1 MTLPTLVL
9 PFPAIDPVLV
19 ELGPL
24 AIRWYALAYVAGILL
39 GWILAR
45 RLVSTGPLWRGISR
59 PEAAEFDDF
68 LVYAAIGIVL
78 GGRLGYVVFY
88 NPSYYVQHP
97 LEALQVWT
105 GGMAFHGGLIGCTIA
120 MILFARKKGYATW
133 TLFDVIAAVAP
144 IGFFFGRIANFIN
157 GELYGRVSEVPWAM
171 VFPAGGP
178 LPRHPSQLYEA
189 LFEGLVLYLVV
200 RWVTHGLKR
209 LDRPGYTTGVF
220 IAGYGVFRILCE
232 FFREPDA
239 HIGFLALGVT
249 MGMVLSLP
257 LVLLGLWAIWR
268 ANRRAL
274 LDRGLED
281 GTN

>member
-1 MTLPTLVL
+1 MMIPILAL
-9 PFPAIDPVLV
+9 PFPAIDPVLLQ
-19 ELGPL
+19 LGPL
-24 AIRWYALAYVAGILL
+24 ALRWYALAYVVGLVL
-39 GWILAR
+39 GWALAR
-45 RLVSTGPLWRGISR
+45 RLVANDRLWRGLSR
-59 PEAAEFDDF
+59 PAAAEFDDF

-78 GGRLGYVVFY
+78 GGRLGYVIFY
-88 NPSYYVQHP
+88 NLPYYLENP
-97 LEALQVWT
+97 LDVLQVWT

-144 IGFFFGRIANFIN
+144 IGFFFGRVANFIN

-171 VFPAGGP
+171 VFPGGGP

-189 LFEGLVLYLVV
+189 AFEGLLLYLVV
-200 RWVTHGLKR
+200 RWATHGLKR
-209 LDRPGYTTGVF
+209 LNRPGYTTGVF
-220 IAGYGVFRILCE
+220 IAGYGIFRILCE

-249 MGMVLSLP
+249 MGMVLSVP

-268 ANRRAL
+268 ANRRARADDG
-274 LDRGLED
+274 LDAR
-281 GTN
+281 